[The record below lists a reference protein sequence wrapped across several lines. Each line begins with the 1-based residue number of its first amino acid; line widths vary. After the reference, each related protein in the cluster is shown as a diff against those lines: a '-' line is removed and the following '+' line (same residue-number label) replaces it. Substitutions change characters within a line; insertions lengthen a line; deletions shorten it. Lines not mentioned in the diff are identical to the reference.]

1 MAVTFTQVL
10 SNYID
15 LPDIKLAAFRR
26 VRAINKQLTISL
38 LTFLFTRALRF
49 SKHLSLNSFFYQHH
63 KYLFVKANKAQF
75 LLARSL

>member
-49 SKHLSLNSFFYQHH
+49 SKLTSVKNISFKSLYTSGCKLSFIQLQ
-63 KYLFVKANKAQF
+63 
-75 LLARSL
+75 